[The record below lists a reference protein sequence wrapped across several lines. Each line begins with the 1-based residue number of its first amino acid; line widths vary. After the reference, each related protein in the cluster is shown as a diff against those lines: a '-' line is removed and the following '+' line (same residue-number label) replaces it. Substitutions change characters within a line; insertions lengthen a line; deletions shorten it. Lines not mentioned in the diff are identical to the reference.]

1 MINRIKELWEQ
12 KLFRYAVIIHLF
24 YFFLSIIL
32 FFLFYQE
39 KNDFIIF
46 WNVGDIFLND
56 IENLYNQEFYL
67 WDFRYFPLSAL
78 FFIPFSFLSFEL
90 SFVIFNAFNVILNIF
105 ISILL
110 YKIILLIRN
119 EDHEENDKKIVY
131 YICIYLMG
139 LPHILNYIYGQIN
152 LYVTFFILLSLYIF
166 LKYQEL
172 KWQLVGSLIIG
183 LSIIIKPTALF
194 LIPFLILISFDRERR
209 RLNLDFIK
217 SIVRILGALIPV
229 LLNFI
234 LFFIYVNLWKGFLDT
249 NFIGNNPVALNFSF
263 SITKL
268 ITNFFYF
275 YNIPFNQFTVLI
287 SVVGIIGGLGFI
299 IFIFRRFENNY
310 IVFGYAFGIL
320 IMLLT
325 YFDSWDH
332 HLLNLT
338 PILIIII
345 FNLSK
350 SSKITN
356 SIKFSLYFFNFFDLA
371 FVGIWYLIYPLFP
384 YNFEATFFL
393 LLTFYAICKYCLLK
407 RRKSIE
413 V

>member
-46 WNVGDIFLND
+46 YKVGDIFLND

-78 FFIPFSFLSFEL
+78 FFIPFSFLSFES
-90 SFVIFNAFNVILNIF
+90 SFVIFNVFNVILNIF

-194 LIPFLILISFDRERR
+194 LIPFLVLISFDRERR

-275 YNIPFNQFTVLI
+275 YNIPYNQFTVLI

-350 SSKITN
+350 SSEITN

>member
-12 KLFRYAVIIHLF
+12 RLFRYAVIIHLF

-46 WNVGDIFLND
+46 YNVGDIFLND

-119 EDHEENDKKIVY
+119 EDHEENDKKLVY

-275 YNIPFNQFTVLI
+275 YNIPYNQFTVLI

-350 SSKITN
+350 SSEITN

>member
-1 MINRIKELWEQ
+1 M
-12 KLFRYAVIIHLF
+12 FRYAVIIHLF
-24 YFFLSIIL
+24 YFILSIIL
-32 FFLFYQE
+32 FFLFYRE

-46 WNVGDIFLND
+46 YNVGDIFLND

-275 YNIPFNQFTVLI
+275 YNIPYNQFTVLI

-350 SSKITN
+350 SSEITN

>member
-46 WNVGDIFLND
+46 YKVGDIFLND
-56 IENLYNQEFYL
+56 IENLYNPELYL

-350 SSKITN
+350 SSEITN

>member
-1 MINRIKELWEQ
+1 M
-12 KLFRYAVIIHLF
+12 FRYAVIIHLF
-24 YFFLSIIL
+24 YFILSIIL
-32 FFLFYQE
+32 FFLFYRE

-46 WNVGDIFLND
+46 YNVGDIFLND

>member
-1 MINRIKELWEQ
+1 MINRIKEIWDH

-32 FFLFYQE
+32 FFLFYRE

-78 FFIPFSFLSFEL
+78 FFIPFSFLSSEFA
-90 SFVIFNAFNVILNIF
+90 FVVFNGFNLILNIF
-105 ISILL
+105 ICILL

-119 EDHEENDKKIVY
+119 EDHEKNDKKIVY
-131 YICIYLMG
+131 YICIYLMSI
-139 LPHILNYIYGQIN
+139 PHILNYIYGQIN

-166 LKYQEL
+166 LKYKEL
-172 KWQLVGSLIIG
+172 KWQLAGSLIIG
-183 LSIIIKPTALF
+183 LSIIIKPTALL
-194 LIPFLILISFDRERR
+194 LIPFLILISFDRESR
-209 RLNLDFIK
+209 RLNFNFLK
-217 SIVRILGALIPV
+217 SLVRIVGALIPV

-234 LFFIYVNLWKGFLDT
+234 LFFIYVNLWKGFLET
-249 NFIGNNPVALNFSF
+249 NFIGTNPVAINFSF

-268 ITNFFYF
+268 LTNFFYF
-275 YNIPFNQFTVLI
+275 YNIPYNQFIVLI
-287 SVVGIIGGLGFI
+287 SVVSIIGGLGFLV
-299 IFIFRRFENNY
+299 FIFRRDENNNIIY
-310 IVFGYAFGIL
+310 GYAFGVL

-345 FNLSK
+345 FNLSR
-350 SSKITN
+350 SSEITN
-356 SIKFSLYFFNFFDLA
+356 SIKFSLFFFSFFDLV
-371 FVGIWYLIYPLFP
+371 FVGVWYLIYPLFP

-393 LLTFYAICKYCLLK
+393 LLTFYAICKYCLSK